1 MKDNG
6 TKSFQIGET
15 HMENGE
21 SSYRRFL
28 SGDEAAFD
36 EVVKL
41 YLDSLIFFINRYV
54 GDYMAA
60 EDLAVDTLLELV
72 IHPHRY
78 DFKRSL
84 KTYLFAIGKNKAFN
98 YLKRHRRVE
107 YTEKADDFSDL
118 ASLEDSVLADE
129 RSRALS
135 HALDKLPDDMRLCLH
150 LIYFEELSYKD
161 AAVVMK
167 KSVKQIDNLLFRAKN
182 QLRQMLPG
190 DDFRT

>member
-1 MKDNG
+1 
-6 TKSFQIGET
+6 
-15 HMENGE
+15 MENGE

-28 SGDEAAFD
+28 NGDETAFD

-54 GDYMAA
+54 GDVMAA

-107 YTEKADDFSDL
+107 YTEKSDDFADL
-118 ASLEDSVLADE
+118 ASLEDSVLANE
-129 RSRALS
+129 RSRELS
-135 HALDKLPDDMRLCLH
+135 HALDKLPDDMRICLH

-167 KSVKQIDNLLFRAKN
+167 KSVKQIDNLLYRAKN

-190 DDFRT
+190 DDFRA